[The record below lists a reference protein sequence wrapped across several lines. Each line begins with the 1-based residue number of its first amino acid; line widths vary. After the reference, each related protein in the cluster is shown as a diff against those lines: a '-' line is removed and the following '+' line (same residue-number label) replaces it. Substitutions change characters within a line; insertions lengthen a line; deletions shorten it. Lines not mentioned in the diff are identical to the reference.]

1 MSVREDIA
9 SNVASVIAG
18 ITNPAVKKVSRQP
31 FPLEELSQQQYP
43 AVLVQT
49 IEETKEDLE
58 LGSGAKTRI
67 ANLEFG
73 ITGYVKTND
82 DNIDTAR
89 NNLASAIETAL
100 ETDITRNSN
109 ALDTEVLSIETDAG
123 SLFPYG
129 AVLITIRVTYE
140 HQSGTP

>member
-9 SNVASVIAG
+9 SHLVTTVQ
-18 ITNPAVKKVSRQP
+18 AVSSPSIKKVSRQP

-43 AVLVQT
+43 AVLIQT
-49 IEETKEDLE
+49 IEETKDDQE

-67 ANLEFG
+67 ATLEFG
-73 ITGYVKTND
+73 ITGYVKTNE

-89 NNLASAIETAL
+89 NNLASAIETQL
-100 ETDITRNSN
+100 EVDITRNN
-109 ALDTEVLSIETDAG
+109 KALDTEVISIETDAG

-129 AVLITIRVTYE
+129 AVLMTVRVTYE

>member
-9 SNVASVIAG
+9 SNIVTVIDA
-18 ITNPAVKKVSRQP
+18 ISSPDIRKVSRQP

-49 IEETKEDLE
+49 IEETKEDSE

-67 ANLEFG
+67 NVLEFG

-89 NNLASAIETAL
+89 NDLASAIETAL
-100 ETDITRNSN
+100 EADVTRNSN

-123 SLFPYG
+123 TLFPYG
-129 AVLITIRVTYE
+129 AILMTIRVMYE
-140 HQSGTP
+140 HQSATP